1 MEKATDV
8 SNNYTYN
15 YGPKKYR
22 QRTCVFQGLLKEIQ
36 EYCNCI
42 PRYIDDIEDHIQDQ
56 AGIVNPHWQILENSS

>member
-1 MEKATDV
+1 MKWRKASDV

-15 YGPKKYR
+15 YGPNNYR

-42 PRYIDDIEDHIQDQ
+42 PRYIDDIEDHIQEQ
-56 AGIVNPHWQILENSS
+56 ANICELM